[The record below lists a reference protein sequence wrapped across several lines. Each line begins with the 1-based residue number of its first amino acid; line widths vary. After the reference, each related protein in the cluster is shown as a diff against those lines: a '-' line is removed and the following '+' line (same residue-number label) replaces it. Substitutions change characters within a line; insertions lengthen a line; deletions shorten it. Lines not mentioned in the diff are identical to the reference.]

1 MAGPASGQKLTV
13 VNDWFLAARHAIF
26 RRTVGSTM
34 KHSLWLAMLLGA
46 APAFSASV
54 GLSED
59 WGPDRWQGYPDNLD
73 VPKSKWND
81 DRFVVDVVVNWV
93 SGTQIDD
100 RAVAAV
106 VKNEKLMLCYAWM
119 PKVSDASGTRPAATA
134 PVRLVFT
141 VTDLPRRQYSV
152 SISQACR

>member
-1 MAGPASGQKLTV
+1 
-13 VNDWFLAARHAIF
+13 
-26 RRTVGSTM
+26 M
-34 KHSLWLAMLLGA
+34 KHSLLLAMLLGA

-59 WGPDRWQGYPDNLD
+59 WGPGRWQGYPDNLD
-73 VPKSKWND
+73 VPKSKWSD
-81 DRFVVDVVVNWV
+81 DQFVVDVVVNWAA
-93 SGTQIDD
+93 GTKIDD

-106 VKNEKLMLCYAWM
+106 VKNENLVLCYAWM
-119 PKVSDASGTRPAATA
+119 PKVSDEAGTHPASVA